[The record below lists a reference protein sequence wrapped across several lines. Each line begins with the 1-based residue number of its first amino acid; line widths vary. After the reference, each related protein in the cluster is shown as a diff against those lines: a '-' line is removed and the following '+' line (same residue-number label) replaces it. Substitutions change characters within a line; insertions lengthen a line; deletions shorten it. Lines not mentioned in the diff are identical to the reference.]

1 MAFILNSKSF
11 SSYSKE
17 IKASLICYFYVTA
30 LVVLPVFYD
39 LFSHLFLDERI
50 TLGRLINMI
59 ICVVLLYFYFLLS
72 VDSKI
77 LNLGKSHAYKVKL
90 KELAKNIRL
99 PLHHIQTKQ
108 KRLVSQIDSNHLK
121 EQYTDIKSNTAV
133 NSTLYATDTYAYE
146 NTSALDPTYNSNS
159 NFNCNPSASDSH
171 TATFNTNPFD
181 HYHFDKEANFDA
193 ISIADPQNSNY
204 QNTYSL
210 IDELERN
217 CDKYLAKNTSTY
229 TSSTTTIALETET
242 TEAATTA
249 EASPIT
255 DTVSS
260 TVSLAAGSSSYSS
273 STPKFSSAAKKL
285 LSTVTNRTTGTTGTT
300 ATTTTSTTG
309 TSNTKDKNFT
319 TRNLFKEDK
328 ATKTSIFCPSL
339 SKAKATTNYYLHKDF
354 TPKITYTYL
363 GKGFEFKPD
372 HTRLLNSLLNTGLI
386 FNSDECHGSLQIH
399 ELEKHNDKSLFTLTS
414 NLKGHTIIFGTTG
427 SGKTR
432 AFDLFISQAIL
443 RNEVVIVIDPKGDR
457 DLKANLYKVA
467 ELIGREDAVEVLDL
481 VNLKNTTSPFNL
493 LGSSN
498 KPTQIADRLTSLMS
512 NNKDN
517 DFANYAHQAV
527 AAAVIALCF
536 KHKELN
542 LRNITNNLNLISLFD
557 GVLNFI
563 ITFLVKTNSDKL
575 IEVFYCF
582 VKDFKL
588 NFKEFT
594 FGDLLKDKILQ
605 LEKEKQL
612 EEEFAKVKE
621 LRGSSKDKAYEKS
634 SDETLGDASVDA
646 SLVSEKIATKD
657 TPNKFSDNQAS
668 GDKLSID
675 LNQTSTDTSFDTDPT
690 FAAGPIFDTAHILDD
705 EDGSSTTAKAQDVKD
720 TKDTKTSKG
729 VSKKGSSK
737 SASKKSIS
745 DTSSSSTENS
755 NAKTTVN
762 TKAKTSANA
771 KAKAKAGNSGKSC
784 KDLKDIKKVDAK
796 EPCDKETTKGAK
808 TPLKRLSF
816 MDKVSRIEKL
826 CLRLHDLDDRFEI
839 TSDLETLLRLCK
851 LDATYF
857 AKVTAGI
864 HPILNTLCLSG
875 LDNYLSASHFALTV
889 AQVYKEN
896 KILYVALNSLKDTT
910 LATYVGKLLLSDM
923 ASTVSDIYSAK
934 ENCDINLKISKNKQS
949 YLKTLENHELQSFDN
964 LFEFQNLKR
973 KIAVFIDEASEIA
986 NEPMLQLLNKSRGAE
1001 VNITLATQSYAD
1013 LVKRTGSESSARQ
1026 IIANCNT
1033 KFSLRVKDDETAK
1046 VFTNELQYTSIYQ
1059 KANAIGQNALS
1070 EAITGSDNN
1079 SYSKRQTQAE
1089 LFPPSVLSSL
1099 PDFEYVAK
1107 LSDGRFV
1114 KGVFPILD
1122 VESEYGELNG
1132 TNQKAKNEVLSKI
1145 KSFFK
1150 DAKNLLVFLS
1160 VGSFNILK
1168 LIFLVLVWPWLR
1180 FLVKAIHHFLIIP
1193 IVGPFIRLFNKNLL
1207 LPTRPMVDNRYH
1219 SRYKKGF
1226 MYFFKSYKFYQD
1238 NLAFSRAYTEKLDL
1252 GDLEGLKDLTPP
1264 EPSLEYKIKALK
1276 GGTDYKHTHLDQ
1288 VKMLIRSY
1296 NAFLKEQDKLQ
1307 TNTSRSS
1314 SKTDAEE
1321 VFQPTDNS
1329 NELDSS
1335 SSSPKDSCKTASID
1349 FTAFMESTFR
1359 TWQNSDKQNK
1369 THQNIDK
1376 ADKHAD
1382 DKDNE
1387 LFENHVDAP
1396 VYEEAHV
1403 PSEAGA
1409 QATAQAH
1416 AKAKTIDITQEQS
1429 KELVHAQAKTQD
1441 QLKEPVYAQAITQDQ
1456 TQTQAQTPSKDLG
1469 KVQAKAKPKAIELE
1483 PTKPQDVRL
1492 LQEQNPA
1499 KTQTEAE
1506 AQVQAKT
1513 PAEAETQAQT
1523 LVQAQVQV
1531 QASQNNNNEAQKP
1544 IDLNHKALNAQ
1555 ESAKAFQE
1563 NLNATKTFSPPT
1575 DNSNKSLA
1583 SASNEH
1589 DNNKDTSFK
1598 VPDGSNVLGV
1608 YDVHDVPNV
1617 PNVPNGHD
1625 VHLEHYSRHE
1635 PHSLHDLHDLH
1646 DPHSLSALQDLEASK
1661 DNLRKDLKSSLN
1673 TSLKDTFKE
1682 NLELFKT
1689 PEESKAALDEGSSN
1703 LPCNHATYTRSE
1715 DLKTKAHSAH
1725 STFQSSED
1733 SSCSGSSRRS
1743 CSSNHSNRSSDCCVY
1758 SPTNTRHSKTDSL
1771 DSCSCNGDLNYS
1783 QSNSMHTHCST
1794 SSDHQEHE
1802 YELLQMQEQEQVH
1815 NQEQELY
1822 QEQEKEF
1829 DYETF
1834 ISSLS
1839 DADKAYLSRQAV
1851 AASYREPSSLFKYEL
1866 KDRLDDSKAC
1876 IDTKKALKNAS
1887 IHSKAMFKTCPWS
1900 NNEFNVDLFKAR
1912 FNLSKSKLTQR
1923 YHTLNKLNILFYS
1936 RLSSTVNQGFT
1947 NEAYPIVSRKVSKR
1961 RFENNLCKPI
1971 FLRLGLSKSIC
1982 FTIDTL
1988 NTKENNYVQRNINY
2002 RISSAKCNCTFTTSS
2017 YLNSHNL
2024 DAAIADDFDKNQR
2037 QVKVDFYNSFASLQ
2051 QVKKVLLKD
2060 FTFKHNL
2067 NTSISLNRY
2076 FSASKDK
2083 TKSFSRCYQSFDNYI
2098 IFKLEKAQNFFY
2110 QENLPN
2116 PIEVILKDLNSS
2128 LEYKPNLNPQ
2138 SYRGFR
2144 RLYAKDYLYK
2154 SCYKSIRITFDKM
2167 QKA

>member
-1 MAFILNSKSF
+1 MW
-11 SSYSKE
+11 
-17 IKASLICYFYVTA
+17 
-30 LVVLPVFYD
+30 
-39 LFSHLFLDERI
+39 
-50 TLGRLINMI
+50 
-59 ICVVLLYFYFLLS
+59 
-72 VDSKI
+72 
-77 LNLGKSHAYKVKL
+77 KV
-90 KELAKNIRL
+90 
-99 PLHHIQTKQ
+99 
-108 KRLVSQIDSNHLK
+108 
-121 EQYTDIKSNTAV
+121 NT
-133 NSTLYATDTYAYE
+133 
-146 NTSALDPTYNSNS
+146 
-159 NFNCNPSASDSH
+159 
-171 TATFNTNPFD
+171 
-181 HYHFDKEANFDA
+181 
-193 ISIADPQNSNY
+193 
-204 QNTYSL
+204 
-210 IDELERN
+210 
-217 CDKYLAKNTSTY
+217 
-229 TSSTTTIALETET
+229 
-242 TEAATTA
+242 
-249 EASPIT
+249 
-255 DTVSS
+255 
-260 TVSLAAGSSSYSS
+260 
-273 STPKFSSAAKKL
+273 
-285 LSTVTNRTTGTTGTT
+285 
-300 ATTTTSTTG
+300 
-309 TSNTKDKNFT
+309 
-319 TRNLFKEDK
+319 
-328 ATKTSIFCPSL
+328 
-339 SKAKATTNYYLHKDF
+339 
-354 TPKITYTYL
+354 
-363 GKGFEFKPD
+363 
-372 HTRLLNSLLNTGLI
+372 
-386 FNSDECHGSLQIH
+386 
-399 ELEKHNDKSLFTLTS
+399 
-414 NLKGHTIIFGTTG
+414 
-427 SGKTR
+427 
-432 AFDLFISQAIL
+432 
-443 RNEVVIVIDPKGDR
+443 
-457 DLKANLYKVA
+457 
-467 ELIGREDAVEVLDL
+467 
-481 VNLKNTTSPFNL
+481 VNLMAP
-493 LGSSN
+493 
-498 KPTQIADRLTSLMS
+498 
-512 NNKDN
+512 
-517 DFANYAHQAV
+517 
-527 AAAVIALCF
+527 
-536 KHKELN
+536 
-542 LRNITNNLNLISLFD
+542 
-557 GVLNFI
+557 
-563 ITFLVKTNSDKL
+563 
-575 IEVFYCF
+575 
-582 VKDFKL
+582 
-588 NFKEFT
+588 
-594 FGDLLKDKILQ
+594 
-605 LEKEKQL
+605 
-612 EEEFAKVKE
+612 
-621 LRGSSKDKAYEKS
+621 
-634 SDETLGDASVDA
+634 
-646 SLVSEKIATKD
+646 
-657 TPNKFSDNQAS
+657 
-668 GDKLSID
+668 
-675 LNQTSTDTSFDTDPT
+675 
-690 FAAGPIFDTAHILDD
+690 
-705 EDGSSTTAKAQDVKD
+705 
-720 TKDTKTSKG
+720 
-729 VSKKGSSK
+729 
-737 SASKKSIS
+737 
-745 DTSSSSTENS
+745 
-755 NAKTTVN
+755 
-762 TKAKTSANA
+762 
-771 KAKAKAGNSGKSC
+771 
-784 KDLKDIKKVDAK
+784 IKKPK
-796 EPCDKETTKGAK
+796 K
-808 TPLKRLSF
+808 
-816 MDKVSRIEKL
+816 
-826 CLRLHDLDDRFEI
+826 
-839 TSDLETLLRLCK
+839 
-851 LDATYF
+851 
-857 AKVTAGI
+857 
-864 HPILNTLCLSG
+864 
-875 LDNYLSASHFALTV
+875 
-889 AQVYKEN
+889 
-896 KILYVALNSLKDTT
+896 
-910 LATYVGKLLLSDM
+910 
-923 ASTVSDIYSAK
+923 
-934 ENCDINLKISKNKQS
+934 
-949 YLKTLENHELQSFDN
+949 
-964 LFEFQNLKR
+964 
-973 KIAVFIDEASEIA
+973 
-986 NEPMLQLLNKSRGAE
+986 
-1001 VNITLATQSYAD
+1001 
-1013 LVKRTGSESSARQ
+1013 
-1026 IIANCNT
+1026 
-1033 KFSLRVKDDETAK
+1033 
-1046 VFTNELQYTSIYQ
+1046 
-1059 KANAIGQNALS
+1059 
-1070 EAITGSDNN
+1070 
-1079 SYSKRQTQAE
+1079 
-1089 LFPPSVLSSL
+1089 
-1099 PDFEYVAK
+1099 
-1107 LSDGRFV
+1107 
-1114 KGVFPILD
+1114 
-1122 VESEYGELNG
+1122 
-1132 TNQKAKNEVLSKI
+1132 EVLSKI

-1180 FLVKAIHHFLIIP
+1180 FLLKAIHHFLIIP

-1307 TNTSRSS
+1307 NKTSNSNS
-1314 SKTDAEE
+1314 FSETDAEV

-1441 QLKEPVYAQAITQDQ
+1441 QTKEPVYAQAITQDQ

-1492 LQEQNPA
+1492 LQEQDQV
-1499 KTQTEAE
+1499 KTQDKAE
-1506 AQVQAKT
+1506 AQVQAH
-1513 PAEAETQAQT
+1513 ALAQAQAQT
-1523 LVQAQVQV
+1523 LVQAQAQAQVQV
-1531 QASQNNNNEAQKP
+1531 TPKNNNEAQKP
-1544 IDLNHKALNAQ
+1544 INLNHKALNAQ
-1555 ESAKAFQE
+1555 ESANTIHE
-1563 NLNATKTFSPPT
+1563 DLNPLKTCTSHE
-1575 DNSNKSLA
+1575 DNINNTLA
-1583 SASNEH
+1583 SASDELENY
-1589 DNNKDTSFK
+1589 KDTSFK
-1598 VPDGSNVLGV
+1598 VPDGPNVLGV

-1625 VHLEHYSRHE
+1625 VPLEHYSRHE

-1661 DNLRKDLKSSLN
+1661 DNLRENLKSSLKS
-1673 TSLKDTFKE
+1673 SLKDTFKE

-1758 SPTNTRHSKTDSL
+1758 SPTNTSHSKTDSL

-1851 AASYREPSSLFKYEL
+1851 AASYSYPSSLFKYEL

-1887 IHSKAMFKTCPWS
+1887 IHSKAIFKTCPWS

-1971 FLRLGLSKSIC
+1971 ALRLGLTKSIC

-2017 YLNSHNL
+2017 YLNSSNL